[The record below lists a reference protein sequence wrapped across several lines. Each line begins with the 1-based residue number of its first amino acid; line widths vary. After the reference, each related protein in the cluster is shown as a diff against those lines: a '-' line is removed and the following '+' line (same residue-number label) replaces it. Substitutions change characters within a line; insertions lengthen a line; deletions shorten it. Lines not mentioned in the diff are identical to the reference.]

1 MNGQTKM
8 TNLLLVDTDIL
19 IDVANGIPNAINR
32 LKSESESLF
41 LAISVITKMELVV
54 GCRNKIE
61 LQHLHQFLQNYEL
74 IFIDEFI
81 SNKSVE
87 LIVDYRL
94 SHGLLIPDAL
104 IAATAIALQ
113 IPLLSKNQKDYRFI
127 PELNLLP
134 YP

>member
-54 GCRNKIE
+54 GCRNKTE
-61 LQHLHQFLQNYEL
+61 LQHLHKFLQNYEL

-81 SNKSVE
+81 FNKAVE

-94 SHGLLIPDAL
+94 RGCLRSYFLYNLVLDSAPLAPQVWGESDSKSPILGGFRGL
-104 IAATAIALQ
+104 
-113 IPLLSKNQKDYRFI
+113 
-127 PELNLLP
+127 
-134 YP
+134 